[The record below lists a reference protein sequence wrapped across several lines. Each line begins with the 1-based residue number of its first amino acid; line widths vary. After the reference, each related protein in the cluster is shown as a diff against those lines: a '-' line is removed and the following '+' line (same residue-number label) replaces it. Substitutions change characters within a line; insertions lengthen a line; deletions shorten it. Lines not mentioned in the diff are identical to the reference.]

1 LAFDLHIKVIVILKF
16 YRFNFREAVMTDNHL
31 EKRDRLAYLALYY
44 AIHGDDERSEKI
56 RRALR
61 TLDESS
67 ERELVAV
74 PVHA

>member
-1 LAFDLHIKVIVILKF
+1 
-16 YRFNFREAVMTDNHL
+16 MTGIDM
-31 EKRDRLAYLALYY
+31 EKRDRLSYLALYY

-61 TLDESS
+61 LLDESES
-67 ERELVAV
+67 ERELVLV